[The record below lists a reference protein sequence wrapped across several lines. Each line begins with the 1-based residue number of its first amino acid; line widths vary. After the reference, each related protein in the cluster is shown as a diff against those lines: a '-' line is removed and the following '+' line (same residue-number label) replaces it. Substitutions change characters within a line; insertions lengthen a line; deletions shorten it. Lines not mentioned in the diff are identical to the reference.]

1 MGQRSKK
8 VKSQTTQNDQSNTVN
23 VLILVK
29 HQKQSTVTSSSDLR
43 IRGQRS
49 KKVKS
54 QTTSNDK
61 SSTMNVFIFAI
72 AKHQKMYT
80 VTSLCDQRL
89 RVLASGIHEQCL

>member
-1 MGQRSKK
+1 MW
-8 VKSQTTQNDQSNTVN
+8 NDKSNTVN

-29 HQKQSTVTSSSDLR
+29 NQKKSTVTSSSDLR
-43 IRGQRS
+43 KKGQRS

-61 SSTMNVFIFAI
+61 SSTTVNVFIF

-80 VTSLCDQRL
+80 VTSSCDQRL
-89 RVLASGIHEQCL
+89 RVLASGIHEMCL